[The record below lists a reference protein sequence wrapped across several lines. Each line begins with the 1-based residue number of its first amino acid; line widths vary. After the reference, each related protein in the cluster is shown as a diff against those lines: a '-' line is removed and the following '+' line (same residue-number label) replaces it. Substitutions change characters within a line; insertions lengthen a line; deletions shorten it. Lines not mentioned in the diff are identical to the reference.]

1 MKVSM
6 VDVNKK
12 GNQIINQVVET
23 GEPAIIM
30 KHGKPIAEIR
40 PLPAEDVL
48 EQALSYLASL
58 SPVPVSTP
66 LEDVIRQGRK
76 DGL

>member
-6 VDVNKK
+6 ADVNKK
-12 GNQIINQVVET
+12 GNMIINQVVDT

-40 PLPAEDVL
+40 PLPVNGERDKAIAYLSAL
-48 EQALSYLASL
+48 E
-58 SPVPVSTP
+58 PVPVSTP
-66 LEDVIRQGRK
+66 LDQVIDDGRER
-76 DGL
+76 GF

>member
-1 MKVSM
+1 M

-12 GNQIINQVVET
+12 SNQIINQVVES

-40 PLPAEDVL
+40 PLPANSERDKALAFLCDL
-48 EQALSYLASL
+48 E
-58 SPVPVSTP
+58 PVAVSTP
-66 LEDVIRQGRK
+66 LEKVIEEGRGR
-76 DGL
+76 GL